1 MFCQIRT
8 IFLILLCI
16 NYLNAENEEEDQIAE
31 ATFGDKIE
39 ERIDKVSI
47 KKTETIDRRF

>member
-16 NYLNAENEEEDQIAE
+16 NFLKAAEKNEEEDQIAE

-47 KKTETIDRRF
+47 KIQT